1 MHHVVLG
8 MLRKKVIWNIFLF
21 SFLPKIQYD
30 RMIKYASGPN
40 PRTGSNPASRYGP
53 RGPY

>member
-8 MLRKKVIWNIFLF
+8 MLREKVIGNIFSF

-30 RMIKYASGPN
+30 RMIKYARGPN
-40 PRTGSNPASRYGP
+40 QRRGSNPASRYGP